1 MILAAN
7 STSFL
12 SPTQDDLRIVHDH
25 FGKAI
30 HESDSVSSIS
40 GDELDDV
47 CPKRNIIRFQ
57 FMLSF
62 IQFFLTL
69 LR

>member
-1 MILAAN
+1 MPKMILTEN
-7 STSFL
+7 VTSL
-12 SPTQDDLRIVHDH
+12 LTTVQDDRMVDH
-25 FGKAI
+25 LVGKAL
-30 HESDSVSSIS
+30 HNDVSVSDI
-40 GDELDDV
+40 DLDLI
-47 CPKRNIIRFQ
+47 CPKRNILRFQ

>member
-1 MILAAN
+1 MPKMILTEN
-7 STSFL
+7 VTSL
-12 SPTQDDLRIVHDH
+12 LTNAQDDRMIDH
-25 FGKAI
+25 YIAKTL
-30 HESDSVSSIS
+30 ENSVSEI
-40 GDELDDV
+40 DLNQI
-47 CPKRNIIRFQ
+47 CPKRNILRFQ